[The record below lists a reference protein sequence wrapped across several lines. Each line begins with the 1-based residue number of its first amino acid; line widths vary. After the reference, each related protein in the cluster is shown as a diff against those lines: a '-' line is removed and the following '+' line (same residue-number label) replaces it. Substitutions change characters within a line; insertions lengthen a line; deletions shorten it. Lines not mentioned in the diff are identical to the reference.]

1 MLICF
6 GQEGNFFCLA
16 LAALALTLALDFIL
30 ALDLV
35 KVCILTFYDIVT
47 LYFCAIL
54 GRLFEWSAM
63 SVLGRANLKYL
74 TNQLSENNIN
84 VRTQVKIST
93 DDSLEEVSRESIL
106 LQDGYFRSPVT
117 DYNMDKVNYPENT
130 LFYINWLFK
139 TVIS

>member
-6 GQEGNFFCLA
+6 GQEGNFFLSGSGCSGSDSGSRFYFGSGFGKSLHFD
-16 LAALALTLALDFIL
+16 LLWYCHTLFL
-30 ALDLV
+30 
-35 KVCILTFYDIVT
+35 C
-47 LYFCAIL
+47 YFRQII
-54 GRLFEWSAM
+54 WSAM
-63 SVLGRANLKYL
+63 SVLGRANLKSL

>member
-1 MLICF
+1 
-6 GQEGNFFCLA
+6 
-16 LAALALTLALDFIL
+16 
-30 ALDLV
+30 
-35 KVCILTFYDIVT
+35 
-47 LYFCAIL
+47 
-54 GRLFEWSAM
+54 M
-63 SVLGRANLKYL
+63 SVLGRANLKSL

-130 LFYINWLFK
+130 LFYIN
-139 TVIS
+139 